1 MKCKYCHQSAGFFS
15 RKHKECEQR
24 HLSTLTEIKQH
35 FFHKIGHTTLSTY
48 TLLHEEYAS
57 KLSYGYIKEEDFQQ
71 IITETLE
78 LFFETLNTP
87 IIPANLHAFIILLP
101 TELKEQV
108 TGLKSYSAYWTH
120 LIKTQ
125 LENLNEGESIPEL
138 ISALIK
144 ALRLVPAITTEI
156 DKTVLS
162 VLGQKIKEY
171 LSDGIIDHEE
181 EKKILRFIEDCSLTS
196 SKELEKDSSYQ
207 LAVQSLVLRD
217 IQEGIPV
224 TRIDFGRLPILLGK
238 KEQPLWIYSNV
249 KAYEEK
255 TGRRHIGGSRGVSM
269 KICKGVYYRVGA
281 YKGDSV
287 EYQYQNPLGCGT
299 LVVTNK
305 NLFFIGEKSIKLG
318 MSKIISYEPYSDG
331 LVLVKDGAN
340 PKAYTFVG
348 FEPWFVVN
356 AMQLLVE

>member
-1 MKCKYCHQSAGFFS
+1 M
-15 RKHKECEQR
+15 
-24 HLSTLTEIKQH
+24 
-35 FFHKIGHTTLSTY
+35 
-48 TLLHEEYAS
+48 HEEYAN
-57 KLSYGYIKEEDFQQ
+57 KISYGYIKEEDFQQ

-87 IIPANLHAFIILLP
+87 IIPANLHAFVILLP

-125 LENLNEGESIPEL
+125 LESLNEGESIPEP

-171 LSDGIIDHEE
+171 LSDGIIDYDE
-181 EKKILRFIEDCSLTS
+181 EKKILHFIENCSLTS
-196 SKELEKDSSYQ
+196 SRELEKDPTYQ

-217 IQEGIPV
+217 IQEGMQV

-238 KEQPLWIYSNV
+238 KEQALWMFFNV
-249 KAYEEK
+249 EGYEEK
-255 TGRRHIGGSRGVSM
+255 TGSRHVGGSRGVSM

-281 YKGDSV
+281 YNGQSI
-287 EYQYQNPLGCGT
+287 EYQYQKPLGSGT
-299 LVVTNK
+299 LIVTNK
-305 NLFFIGEKSIKLG
+305 NLYFVGDKSIKLG
-318 MSKIISYEPYSDG
+318 ISQIISYKPYSDG
-331 LVLVKDGAN
+331 LALVKDGAS
-340 PKAYTFVG
+340 PKSYTFVG
-348 FEPWFVVN
+348 FEPWFVIN